1 MDTTTSRAREWLERR
16 YARRP
21 DGSYLAHQPIH
32 GVSTASS
39 EPHAFLRMART
50 LQILSVLAG
59 RPFASA
65 IDVGGGEGYLAAI
78 LRDLTGSDVRSVD
91 LSVEACHRAWELF
104 GIQGYSAEAARLPF
118 PDNAF
123 DLAISSEVIEHL
135 AQPVVAISEL
145 VRVSRRYV
153 LITTEEACLTG
164 ELERRLR
171 MAMIETAYPHAERN
185 WFTPSD
191 FRKLLGEGVG
201 LCSQRLE
208 LSQHTVDW
216 LSKQNLSRPQVDALL
231 GHLTATPRLDA
242 AHKGL
247 VVVLD
252 KQAPTG
258 GLERESRRDLELLE
272 AWRERALDRLISGPA
287 ARPAAG
293 LPDFGGNTIGDLLG
307 CPDCHG
313 TIAPSQDR
321 LACSQC
327 GRVYPVIDG
336 VPVLLGCAPVL
347 REAEEE
353 SIRLLS
359 GGEPRRAKV
368 VRRMIARMHG
378 SRPMR
383 APGMKR
389 SAAGMTLRGLL
400 FLSRAE
406 SVGTKA
412 RRAHA
417 RLRGASPADLAE
429 LTKALTLLPPEDEA
443 ATV

>member
-1 MDTTTSRAREWLERR
+1 
-16 YARRP
+16 
-21 DGSYLAHQPIH
+21 
-32 GVSTASS
+32 
-39 EPHAFLRMART
+39 MART

-118 PDNAF
+118 PDNTF

-153 LITTEEACLTG
+153 LISTEEACLTG

-171 MAMIETAYPHAERN
+171 MAKIETAYPHAERN
-185 WFTPSD
+185 WFTASD
-191 FRKLLGEGVG
+191 FRTLLGEGVG

-208 LSQHTVDW
+208 LSQPTVDW
-216 LSKQNLSRPQVDALL
+216 LSRQNLSRPQVETLL

-247 VVVLD
+247 VILLD
-252 KQAPTG
+252 KLGPVG
-258 GLERESRRDLELLE
+258 RLEQEWRRGAELP
-272 AWRERALDRLISGPA
+272 ATWRERALERLISGPA
-287 ARPAAG
+287 ARQALV
-293 LPDFGGNTIGDLLG
+293 LPDVGVSTIGNLLR

-313 TIAPSQDR
+313 AIVSSQDR
-321 LACSQC
+321 LACRQC
-327 GRVYPVIDG
+327 GRIYPVIDG
-336 VPVLLGCAPVL
+336 VPALLGSAPVSQ
-347 REAEEE
+347 EAEEE
-353 SIRLLS
+353 SIHLLS

-378 SRPMR
+378 ARPMR
-383 APGMKR
+383 ARGMKR
-389 SAAGMTLRGLL
+389 SAAGMALRGLL

-406 SVGTKA
+406 SAGTRA
-412 RRAHA
+412 RRVHA
-417 RLRGASPADLAE
+417 RLRGANPPDLAE
-429 LTKALTLLPPEDEA
+429 LAKALALVPPADEA
-443 ATV
+443 AAV